1 MNKDI
6 ELFIKDNN
14 KIPYYDVDNIKYM
27 IKYSENMLK
36 KSNMCHLGQRKLL
49 LTEIEFYNKFIN
61 FNDENNIVIYAGSA
75 FGEHESLMIKLFP
88 KIKFILIDPN
98 YHAFNYKYK
107 YLYQNI
113 NVIPK
118 TSIEMF
124 DNNLNNIYND
134 RIKHLEKI
142 SKKIKE
148 IKFLLDKNNKYNAL
162 NINDNEYIKK
172 MNNIKNKFYNKKNIM
187 DKIIKSKTKFFII
200 QDYLNFELSDY
211 LNKLI
216 NNSKYKINLYFVS
229 DIRSVLNKEPSDIDI
244 LWNNAL
250 QIIFLKLLK
259 PKYSM
264 LKYRQYFYNK
274 NDEETVN

>member
-1 MNKDI
+1 
-6 ELFIKDNN
+6 
-14 KIPYYDVDNIKYM
+14 
-27 IKYSENMLK
+27 
-36 KSNMCHLGQRKLL
+36 
-49 LTEIEFYNKFIN
+49 
-61 FNDENNIVIYAGSA
+61 
-75 FGEHESLMIKLFP
+75 
-88 KIKFILIDPN
+88 
-98 YHAFNYKYK
+98 
-107 YLYQNI
+107 
-113 NVIPK
+113 
-118 TSIEMF
+118 
-124 DNNLNNIYND
+124 
-134 RIKHLEKI
+134 
-142 SKKIKE
+142 
-148 IKFLLDKNNKYNAL
+148 
-162 NINDNEYIKK
+162 